1 MGAKQPFLPRDKP
14 RSWVVGVCAGLIG
27 MAVGLVGFFFA
38 WLGIK
43 PVQAVAVFLF
53 AICWLTFAASWL
65 FFVLRLISGRY
76 RNLQPKEWQQQ
87 IW

>member
-1 MGAKQPFLPRDKP
+1 MSTKQAFLPRDKP

-27 MAVGLVGFFFA
+27 MAIGLLGFFSA

-43 PVQAVAVFLF
+43 PVQAIAVFLF
-53 AICWLTFAASWL
+53 VICWLTSAVSWL
-65 FFVLRLISGRY
+65 FFLLRLISGQY
-76 RNLQPKEWQQQ
+76 RNLEPKEWQQQ